1 MIALSKDPS
10 LFVVRNIPNMGP
22 LNQPNTKTKLPNP
35 KHITIPARV
44 PGRVGATPKPQKV
57 NMLAPNRRTCMRSDK
72 YKSMFLS

>member
-44 PGRVGATPKPQKV
+44 PGRVGVTPKP
-57 NMLAPNRRTCMRSDK
+57 
-72 YKSMFLS
+72 